1 MTTADEFEVREPLL
15 LVSIAQTYR
24 DGADVYEAARFAWKL
39 DVGRAEQY
47 ALVLAHSDGIV
58 RGAFRPERWMQ
69 ATSENFPG
77 RGDEPDRWGFVG
89 RDAEPEVADYYVGK
103 RVPDDLRGQ
112 TPVRYCDRS

>member
-15 LVSIAQTYR
+15 LVSIAQTYS

-47 ALVLAHSDGIV
+47 ALVLAHSHGIV

-89 RDAEPEVADYYVGK
+89 REAEPEVADYYVGK

-112 TPVRYCDRS
+112 SPVRYCDRW